1 MNIDKDKIMN
11 YTDPTEET
19 KKVLHIGFVSESS
32 LDFDEENGYGTMYV
46 NYRDGKASF
55 EPTREEAKYLNKEQ
69 TAYLL
74 KWLAYSR

>member
-1 MNIDKDKIMN
+1 MN

-19 KKVLHIGFVSESS
+19 KEALHIGFVSESS